1 MLLVEKGNDLCDPG
15 ISSASEVISE
25 DMETPD
31 IFNDFFVNIVP
42 SLKILP
48 EENYQI
54 DVNKFKTHPI
64 IKVIKYRKTDK
75 QRFTFNYVFYE
86 EALNE
91 IRKLETVTTTQQKV
105 IPTKGLKETQRRL
118 LDIFI
123 KT

>member
-1 MLLVEKGNDLCDPG
+1 
-15 ISSASEVISE
+15 
-25 DMETPD
+25 METPD

-54 DVNKFKTHPI
+54 DVNKFKNHPI